1 MRRLEQLID
10 ICRKETGNTRY
21 DSSYEGSGIS
31 QAVFV
36 QHFRDAQD
44 SLYMHIV
51 AKKTKFFR
59 KTLTVPVVP
68 MQELYPWPSD
78 IYVQAL
84 ETLQWCDVRYGASPI
99 TLLKSYT
106 KEKLAIRTGYAYS
119 YIPSNSGIEM
129 NPPPNYGN
137 LFMTYE
143 RKLPALQKKAGR
155 ITAGAIAGGQ
165 LTSLEVDSTEK
176 MYDEEEINSDYFL
189 CVVDKL
195 GNVKAK
201 DIPYDKCTNG
211 VFTLNPFTIPDG
223 QTIAV
228 GDFIIVGQNTCNV
241 AELPDICEGYLRKY
255 VIYRVRY
262 GDYSAWTAEAKADL
276 GAYLSEMDDS
286 FGRLSEDITQIP
298 ITNYEY
304 L

>member
-21 DSSYEGSGIS
+21 DNSYEGSGIS

-59 KTLTVPVVP
+59 KTLEVPVVP
-68 MQELYPWPSD
+68 MQEFYAWPSD
-78 IYVQAL
+78 MYVRAL
-84 ETLQWCDVRYGASPI
+84 ETLQWRDSRYGASPI
-99 TLLKSYT
+99 TLLMSYT
-106 KEKLAIRTGYAYS
+106 KEKLAMRTGYAYS
-119 YIPSNSGIEM
+119 YIPSNEGIEM
-129 NPPPNYGN
+129 NPPINYGN
-137 LFMTYE
+137 LYMTYE
-143 RKLPALQKKAGR
+143 KKLPNLQKKAGK
-155 ITAGAIAGGQ
+155 ITAAAIAGGN
-165 LTSLEVDSTEK
+165 LTSLEVDGADK
-176 MYDEEEINSDYFL
+176 IYDQDEINSDFFL
-189 CVVDKL
+189 CVVDKF

-201 DIPYDKCTNG
+201 DIQYESCANG
-211 VFTLNPFTIPDG
+211 VFTMNPFAIPAG
-223 QTIAV
+223 QSLAV
-228 GDFIIVGQNTCNV
+228 GDFILVGQNSCNV

-262 GDYSAWTAEAKADL
+262 GDYSAWTKEAKDDL
-276 GAYLSEMDDS
+276 GAYLTEMDDS
-286 FGRLSEDITQIP
+286 FGRLSEDISQIP
-298 ITNYEY
+298 ITNYDY